1 MKLARNLFVSL
12 LMMAALGA
20 CKKAEQA
27 PAEPT
32 KDAKAEA
39 AAPALRGV
47 DMGEVERA
55 PRERHP
61 TPHIG
66 VAQLADSALLGAP

>member
-1 MKLARNLFVSL
+1 
-12 LMMAALGA
+12 MMAALGA

-47 DMGEVERA
+47 DMATKTITIGTLNDESGPAAVIGKPFGRQAHPCRA
-55 PRERHP
+55 GQCRR
-61 TPHIG
+61 
-66 VAQLADSALLGAP
+66 